1 LVVSVRVL
9 INKKGRRWALVQL
22 DDKSARLDVRFFPEQ
37 FENFEHLL
45 QKDKVLVVSGQV
57 SFDDFSGGLTMTGR
71 EVVEITQAR
80 EKCLKSLLVVVDSAQ
95 VGADYLPR
103 LQRVLTEFKAGT
115 VPVQVRYHRQEGAVT
130 MALGTE
136 WWVTPTDA
144 LLHQLKQLATIHLE
158 FN

>member
-1 LVVSVRVL
+1 MVAVRVL

-71 EVVEITQAR
+71 DVVEITTAR
-80 EKCLKSLLVVVDSAQ
+80 EKCLKHLFISVDATQ
-95 VGADYLPR
+95 VGPDYIQKLT
-103 LQRVLTEFKAGT
+103 QVLNEFKAGT
-115 VPVQVRYHRQEGAVT
+115 VPVKLRYNRMEGAVT
-130 MALGTE
+130 LALGTE
-136 WWVTPTDA
+136 WWVSPTDA